1 MEPPAGEPLVN
12 RLISWSILNPSAL
25 RSSDL
30 PPSVYNQLHEN
41 INTPDSNQG
50 SLNNPDRTASRR
62 LKLNFIFFSLFYS
75 IIHAAVDCVIAFSS
89 AELGT
94 TLGSYGG
101 FTLYI
106 AYTLSSLLLAKP
118 VLYSFPSS
126 KFVVLLGLLG
136 MLFYVIC
143 FYFAIL
149 WISLKYYFFL
159 FGAGVGGLGAGL
171 LWTSQGVYYTLNAK
185 LYSYYKNENKNEII
199 YRFAA
204 IFAVFYL
211 LIECV
216 LQFLS
221 TFIYYLFDSFH
232 GDEEV
237 GKKTVFGI
245 YTGLA
250 FLCLVCYWIVIL
262 DFKDEELK
270 EREANSIKNTHSG
283 EELVDDQE
291 ESIYFG
297 TSSSHPLSSEQEK
310 TMNNSR
316 IMKSTNSRNVT
327 TSNNSVTSALPS
339 SKSRNPNNSTS
350 NNNNNNNHNHN
361 NVQQPTETQIML
373 THVFSVAKALLTN
386 RKLQLLMPFQ
396 VAFGLST
403 GLIQIYVNGVIVKDY
418 LGGSYIGLF
427 AGIITLT
434 AVVIAQPL
442 AWISRHYETN
452 GTGIRVIMF
461 FGGFSFSLGG
471 LLLLVLSREMIAKW
485 EIIIFYYIF
494 HGIGRGIWEN
504 TNKAIIAEYF
514 SSSSTE
520 ERDVSFASIY
530 FASGFSGAMG
540 FLFFQFISVRN
551 IAILNTI
558 VSFLGMVGFLLAQN
572 IHEREKK
579 SELITDIHQLVVED
593 EEEEEFDF
601 NSSLQTLT

>member
-1 MEPPAGEPLVN
+1 MEPPVSEPLVN
-12 RLISWSILNPSAL
+12 RLVSWSILNPSAL

-30 PPSVYNQLHEN
+30 PQSVYNQLHEN
-41 INTPDSNQG
+41 INTPDPNQ
-50 SLNNPDRTASRR
+50 SHLNDPDSTAARR

-143 FYFAIL
+143 FYFSIL
-149 WISLKYYFFL
+149 WISCKYYFFL

-211 LIECV
+211 LLECV

-232 GDEEV
+232 GDDEV

-250 FLCLVCYWIVIL
+250 FICLVCYWMVIL
-262 DFKDEELK
+262 DFQDEELK
-270 EREANSIKNTHSG
+270 EREGNSMKNTHSG
-283 EELVDDQE
+283 EALVDDQE

-297 TSSSHPLSSEQEK
+297 TSSSHPLSSEQ
-310 TMNNSR
+310 NRDNSKN
-316 IMKSTNSRNVT
+316 MKSTNSRNMT
-327 TSNNSVTSALPS
+327 TGNNSVISAFPS
-339 SKSRNPNNSTS
+339 SKSRNSANSNS
-350 NNNNNNNHNHN
+350 NNNTSN
-361 NVQQPTETQIML
+361 QLTETQIML
-373 THVFSVAKALLTN
+373 SHVFSVAKALLTN

-396 VAFGLST
+396 VAFGLSA

-452 GTGIRVIMF
+452 GTGIRMIMI

-504 TNKAIIAEYF
+504 TNKAIVAEYF

-558 VSFLGMVGFLLAQN
+558 VSLLGMVGFLLAQN
-572 IHEREKK
+572 IHEIEKK
-579 SELITDIHQLVVED
+579 NELITDIHQLVVEED
-593 EEEEEFDF
+593 EEDEVEFDF
-601 NSSLQTLT
+601 NSNLQT